1 MLEALL
7 KQMEA
12 LINERG
18 SAAVL
23 REHLAL
29 LRERVG
35 ALERENSD
43 LRAQLQQAKA
53 QAQDSQQRLDR
64 FARDNPK
71 GLRCNG
77 CGSVDLV
84 RAGAKPDAI
93 FGDLGVNRVVFRC
106 RVCGAESAFMEDTM
120 G

>member
-1 MLEALL
+1 MLETLL

-29 LRERVG
+29 LRERIG
-35 ALERENSD
+35 ALERENKD
-43 LRAQLQQAKA
+43 LRAQAQQA
-53 QAQDSQQRLDR
+53 QAQAQESQQRLDR
-64 FARDNPK
+64 FAKDNPK

-77 CGSVDLV
+77 CGSVDLQ
-84 RAGAKPDAI
+84 RGGAKRDRI
-93 FGDLGVNRVVFRC
+93 FGDVGVNSVTFRC
-106 RVCGAESAFMEDTM
+106 RVCGAESEFMEDTM
-120 G
+120 A